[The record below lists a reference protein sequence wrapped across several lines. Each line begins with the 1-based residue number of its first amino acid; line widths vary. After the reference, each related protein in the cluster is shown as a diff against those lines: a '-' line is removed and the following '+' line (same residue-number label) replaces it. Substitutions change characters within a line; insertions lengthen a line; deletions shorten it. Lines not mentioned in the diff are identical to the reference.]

1 MLYIAPG
8 HTSLLYC
15 ISVSLSLFLHSV
27 IALFL
32 SSMEWRWWGALSGYK
47 AGLCQG
53 PIYNIWRGKP
63 AIKILKNF
71 VIYKLYPRLFVFF
84 LMFCLQCWAQS
95 TLLAFKYA
103 SFQRKARSLLFIS
116 QSKKAITCYF
126 YSSSLLFYRKAKE
139 QLHAILFLFLAF
151 YIAKRK
157 SIYMLFLFL
166 FIAFY
171 IAKRKSNYMLYY
183 SSSSFFISQSGKA
196 ITSYFYSSS

>member
-1 MLYIAPG
+1 
-8 HTSLLYC
+8 
-15 ISVSLSLFLHSV
+15 
-27 IALFL
+27 
-32 SSMEWRWWGALSGYK
+32 MEWRWWGALSGYK

-139 QLHAILFLFLAF
+139 QLHAIF
-151 YIAKRK
+151 
-157 SIYMLFLFL
+157 
-166 FIAFY
+166 
-171 IAKRKSNYMLYY
+171 Y
-183 SSSSFFISQSGKA
+183 SSSLLFISQSEKA
-196 ITSYFYSSS
+196 FTCYFYSSSSLFISQSERAITCYFIPLPRFLYRKVEKQLQAIFIPLPSFLYRKAK